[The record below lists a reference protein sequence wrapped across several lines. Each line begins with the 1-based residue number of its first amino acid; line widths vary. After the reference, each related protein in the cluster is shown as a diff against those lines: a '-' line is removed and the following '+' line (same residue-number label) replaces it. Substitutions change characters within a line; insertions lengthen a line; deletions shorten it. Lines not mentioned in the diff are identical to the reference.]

1 MRYFV
6 ISDLA
11 HPSPSPCLHQSRL
24 ASAEDVKGWIP
35 SIEKEISYLLK
46 QIEGTGSRKHND
58 AKIKEFQERIDYL
71 QREHKRFVA
80 KVRSLDPSYRDVV
93 PWQPRGYKRKRQS
106 DGQSTEPA
114 KVASGPQGL
123 RLYSSLLD
131 EEEKFPVSDVILM
144 SSTCSPRGLRC
155 PARSQGPVLPHK
167 NSISFPKGR

>member
-1 MRYFV
+1 MRYCV

-11 HPSPSPCLHQSRL
+11 HPLPSPCLHQSRL

-58 AKIKEFQERIDYL
+58 AKIEEFQERIDHL

-93 PWQPRGYKRKRQS
+93 PWQPRGYKRKRHRE
-106 DGQSTEPA
+106 GQSTEPA
-114 KVASGPQGL
+114 KEASGPQIK
-123 RLYSSLLD
+123 RLYSPLLA
-131 EEEKFPVSDVILM
+131 EEEKMSSKKPVS
-144 SSTCSPRGLRC
+144 SSTSQEFHVLSEGILQYSIPRT
-155 PARSQGPVLPHK
+155 AS
-167 NSISFPKGR
+167 